1 MSYSFTVEA
10 KDGVISIPATA
21 SPNASIPDGK
31 FVIGG
36 HEDGDWL
43 SISVGRTDPAGVQ
56 IAQASSYGKR
66 T

>member
-10 KDGVISIPATA
+10 KDGVISVPAA
-21 SPNASIPDGK
+21 SPNLHIPDGK
-31 FVIGG
+31 FLVTG
-36 HEDGDWL
+36 HEEDAWL

-66 T
+66 A